1 MAVYKIV
8 ITAKDNGDIMHDSDP
23 IYETPTE
30 ARRSEAY
37 HRWFD
42 FPVKREVVKVVFKS
56 KQYRGALFE
65 RATGVRVYGPVDPQ
79 DCHSDVD
86 SILEAAIDDEDER
99 KLVRKEIWE
108 VST

>member
-1 MAVYKIV
+1 V
-8 ITAKDNGDIMHDSDP
+8 ITALDNGDIMHDSDP

-37 HRWFD
+37 HQWFD

-65 RATGVRVYGPVDPQ
+65 RATGVRVYGPIDPQ
-79 DCHSDVD
+79 DSQSDVD
-86 SILEAAIDDEDER
+86 DTLEKAMPDDREER
-99 KLVRKEIWE
+99 KLIRKEIWE
-108 VST
+108 VSV